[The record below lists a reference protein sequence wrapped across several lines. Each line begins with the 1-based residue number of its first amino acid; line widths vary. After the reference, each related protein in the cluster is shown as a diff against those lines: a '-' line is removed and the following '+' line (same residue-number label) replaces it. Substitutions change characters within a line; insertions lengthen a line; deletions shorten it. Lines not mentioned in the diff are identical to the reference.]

1 MGRDGRRDQD
11 LTTASSPATSD
22 RAAAVWRIATIV
34 VFGLLAGFQLLEG
47 LILPAAIGSHAA
59 IYTEATRVWLAGG
72 DPWTVGPPAAVF
84 AGPPPMLLLFVPF
97 VPLPSELTRLIWV
110 GGSLVLA
117 IWTIR
122 RLGLPGYWV
131 GFPPIFQAIFLGH
144 PEVLML
150 WLLIFG
156 GAVAGLGAAIK
167 PYVGLPLLAERRW
180 TAFAVGAVALAVTL
194 PILPWGLFIQD
205 LPMITANLVRQSHG
219 DSVFGSPVLM
229 VVAVVALGA
238 LGLRRGL
245 WLAGPVLW
253 PSAQPIYK
261 TVTTPA
267 LSPAMAI
274 LWSIPVPGFTLGAVI
289 LEGIALRVAER
300 RPLPGWLAHGF
311 GLAAT
316 AGPLSRPLAP
326 LPLALGR
333 SPLIHRPQESR

>member
-1 MGRDGRRDQD
+1 
-11 LTTASSPATSD
+11 
-22 RAAAVWRIATIV
+22 
-34 VFGLLAGFQLLEG
+34 
-47 LILPAAIGSHAA
+47 
-59 IYTEATRVWLAGG
+59 
-72 DPWTVGPPAAVF
+72 
-84 AGPPPMLLLFVPF
+84 MLLLFVPF

-110 GGSLVLA
+110 AGSLVLA

-122 RLGLPGYWV
+122 RLGLPGYWI

-150 WLLIFG
+150 WLVVAG

-180 TAFAVGAVALAVTL
+180 MAFVVAAVALLVTI
-194 PILPWGLFIQD
+194 PILPWSLFIQD
-205 LPMITANLVRQSHG
+205 LPMITANLARQSHG
-219 DSVFGSPVLM
+219 DSVFGSPILM
-229 VVAVVALGA
+229 IVAIVALAA

-274 LWSIPVPGFTLGAVI
+274 LWAIPLPGFTLGAVI
-289 LEGIALRVAER
+289 VEAIALRVAER
-300 RPLPGWLAHGF
+300 RPLPSWLGHGF

-316 AGPLSRPLAP
+316 TGPLSQP
-326 LPLALGR
+326 LPAMPFAIGR
-333 SPLIHRPQESR
+333 TTLIHRPQESR